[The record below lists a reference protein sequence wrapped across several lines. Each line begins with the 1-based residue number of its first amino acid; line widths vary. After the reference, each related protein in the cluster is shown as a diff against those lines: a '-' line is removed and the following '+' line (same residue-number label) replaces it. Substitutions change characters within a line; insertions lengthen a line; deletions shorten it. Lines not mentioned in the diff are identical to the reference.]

1 MDKKLKIKICIIMN
15 LIIFGS
21 MIFSFFL
28 FNNYSSDYFRFGWS
42 DNFTFVSLNIDSG
55 WKYFLL
61 CIFISLINVADVLT
75 NEVVDPIL
83 YFSTYNPDKKIITEF
98 TKSELQ
104 NYSNIIFLI
113 HTLKKFLQVLII
125 ISQIDVAFI
134 SIISSQIS
142 GMIFIN
148 FLLNEKS
155 FDNKIKLTNYN
166 SIGEITPLYDKVT
179 LQV

>member
-1 MDKKLKIKICIIMN
+1 MN

-28 FNNYSSDYFRFGWS
+28 FNNYS
-42 DNFTFVSLNIDSG
+42 
-55 WKYFLL
+55 
-61 CIFISLINVADVLT
+61 
-75 NEVVDPIL
+75 
-83 YFSTYNPDKKIITEF
+83 
-98 TKSELQ
+98 SELQ

-166 SIGEITPLYDKVT
+166 SIGENTPLYNKVT